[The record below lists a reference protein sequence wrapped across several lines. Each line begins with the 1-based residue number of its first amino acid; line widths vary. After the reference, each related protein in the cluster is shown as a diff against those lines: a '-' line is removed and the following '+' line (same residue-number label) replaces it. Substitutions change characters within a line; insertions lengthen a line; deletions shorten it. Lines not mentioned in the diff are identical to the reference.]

1 MADIEKEIEEAQS
14 MMMAGDFPGAVK
26 KFTKIIK
33 SNPTSAEAYFGK
45 AEAAMGD
52 SSTSVD
58 EVIACYKKA
67 VELDSKNPMYWS
79 NYAVYLMEQSKF
91 DEAEAAYNKAAQT
104 DPDNARYY
112 YSEFGVEYAMRGP
125 ASMRGFIE
133 GKDLDDKMKEVI
145 RRKEDMIKKK
155 ALQYMLKSIDLSE
168 ADAKNLL

>member
-1 MADIEKEIEEAQS
+1 MERIKTEQKYGNLRKPEGDRNGEQMADIEKEIEEAQS

-67 VELDSKNPMYWS
+67 VELDGKNPMYWS
-79 NYAVYLMEQSKF
+79 NYAVYLMEQSQQ
-91 DEAEAAYNKAAQT
+91 D
-104 DPDNARYY
+104 
-112 YSEFGVEYAMRGP
+112 G
-125 ASMRGFIE
+125 
-133 GKDLDDKMKEVI
+133 
-145 RRKEDMIKKK
+145 
-155 ALQYMLKSIDLSE
+155 
-168 ADAKNLL
+168 LL